1 MLTQYKNIQQ
11 IGSATNAVVA
21 QRLNNQQLDLL
32 LYPSRERKYI
42 PVNAIKENDGNKRI
56 ELHVYSGDSWLS
68 GTHKVQQITKIPE
81 YTNSITNQ
89 KIDLYNPIAIDLRKE
104 FDALK
109 ISAGSLRIAVNF
121 FKNLIGSYEQQY
133 LRIDEISPDRTEIR
147 LRAIDIKN
155 TVFLRQ
161 LTDYVDDVNQ
171 TATVD
176 VRTETVSSIRNQQS
190 IINTIE
196 TPKKFKTYLLN
207 FSRNQTFQYVNSV
220 VSWRICLY

>member
-11 IGSATNAVVA
+11 IGSATNATVA

-32 LYPSRERKYI
+32 SYTPYQRKYI
-42 PVNAIKENDGNKRI
+42 PVNTIKENDGDSRI
-56 ELHVYSGDSWLS
+56 ELHVYSTNSWIS
-68 GTHKVQQITKIPE
+68 GTHQVQQITKIPE
-81 YTNSITNQ
+81 YTDLITNQ

-109 ISAGSLRIAVNF
+109 ISAGSLRIVVNF

-155 TVFLRQ
+155 TVFLKQ
-161 LTDYVDDVNQ
+161 LTDYINNVNQ

-176 VRTETVSSIRNQQS
+176 IRTETVSSLRTQQP
-190 IINTIE
+190 IINTVE
-196 TPKKFKTYLLN
+196 TPKKSELASKLF
-207 FSRNQTFQYVNSV
+207 V
-220 VSWRICLY
+220 